1 LEWRPLLLYVAAVPL
16 VGLSFFA
23 LVLHQAGLPVSRLFD
38 PAAVLLV
45 IGPLVGLSVMACPG
59 WVLRT
64 VAGIL
69 RRDSSLSKADC
80 LHVERLCGQLGQM
93 AVLSAFIAM
102 LLFLVST
109 NVSGTTSLNAYEGLG
124 DGIAVAAICMAWGLG
139 CKVLVLTPLANAS
152 ARISGRRCEQNPKSS
167 PETAGVRPSRSVFL
181 AGLLIMLASWG
192 GGLASIS
199 PHDWRVFQS
208 STVLI
213 LLPLALAWLAWRA
226 GAAQPHAWVDALA
239 DQADATLIA
248 YVISS
253 LLGVSSAVESIS
265 RGNLT
270 PAMSTVADLVVG
282 LTLYFVLR
290 ALGLWRH
297 GGDQRDGPIRAS
309 SHALWASG
317 LIGTLYLGGMFA
329 YWIAV
334 GPAR

>member
-1 LEWRPLLLYVAAVPL
+1 MLYVAAVPL

-23 LVLHQAGLPVSRLFD
+23 LVLHQAGLPISRLFD

-59 WVLRT
+59 WVLST

-69 RRDSSLSKADC
+69 RGDSSLSKADC

-109 NVSGTTSLNAYEGLG
+109 DVSGKTSLNAYEGLG

-152 ARISGRRCEQNPKSS
+152 ARISGRQCEQSSKSS
-167 PETAGVRPSRSVFL
+167 TETARVRPSRSVFL

-208 STVLI
+208 STFLI

-253 LLGVSSAVESIS
+253 LLGVYSAVEWIS
-265 RGNLT
+265 RRGNLA
-270 PAMSTVADLVVG
+270 PAMFTVADLVVG

-297 GGDQRDGPIRAS
+297 GGDQRDGAIRAS
-309 SHALWASG
+309 SQALWASG

-329 YWIAV
+329 YWVAA